1 MHEDKVFLM
10 TLIASDFAFSRL
22 SGNGAEEHERH
33 AQALEK
39 LQRAKDEW
47 KAQRKSKKRK
57 GETSDMS
64 RLKMY

>member
-39 LQRAKDEW
+39 LQRARDEW
-47 KAQRKSKKRK
+47 KA
-57 GETSDMS
+57 
-64 RLKMY
+64 